1 MPSIYRHLSN
11 KQKKNFVPAFH
22 YPITQHTHMHAR
34 TRIHTHKEKARNN
47 RDTER
52 ALEHTGASGHRAVTC
67 CASTFPGF
75 ARHRLESC
83 PSPLTVKAKGG
94 FQLKEKKRIESLTVT
109 VSNFLLLSLKTKQSS
124 LQDWSSESS
133 SDETSKISHVIICE
147 WQVHT
152 N

>member
-11 KQKKNFVPAFH
+11 KQTKKNFVPAFH
-22 YPITQHTHMHAR
+22 YPITQHTHTHAR

-52 ALEHTGASGHRAVTC
+52 TLEYTGASGHRAVTC

-83 PSPLTVKAKGG
+83 PSQLTVKAKGG
-94 FQLKEKKRIESLTVT
+94 FQLKGKKKDRVLNSNSVKLLTIESKNKTV
-109 VSNFLLLSLKTKQSS
+109 
-124 LQDWSSESS
+124 
-133 SDETSKISHVIICE
+133 VITRLE
-147 WQVHT
+147 F
-152 N
+152 